1 MSLLLQANHKECRE
15 ENMTVREEMKKLTGI
30 FFNHRQVSVQKAI
43 YRATNIPLT
52 YSSRGFVFVP
62 AHSNSYKFLKPQN
75 VLQEMDP
82 NDENI
87 YMSHLADKY
96 FDRPKEPEFDICM
109 ADFASEYDIV
119 SVKKSIRNPRTPIIR
134 LQTLNFAVKKRCNRN
149 AIIQYPYFNRE
160 TDRENYSEN
169 LLSLYLPI
177 RSEVFVTRQQCVRK
191 VKDIV
196 HENQRKYEAH
206 VKETESLFNE
216 LSLNMKGNEWA
227 EIVAN
232 KEKNNICM
240 QTYFT
245 TDETRPLLESMNK
258 EQQEIFYH
266 IREWCINRLHN
277 PDTEPLR
284 LFTTGGAG
292 TEPDEN
298 IHEIHTLITAC
309 TGTAAVNVDGVTIHS
324 AFGINY
330 RCKLHSL
337 QLLFIDE
344 VSLIQASLSGVM
356 HSRLTQI
363 MGIHSNTA
371 IFGNVGII
379 AFGDF

>member
-75 VLQEMDP
+75 VLKEMDP

-149 AIIQYPYFNRE
+149 AIIRYPYFNRE
-160 TDRENYSEN
+160 TDRENYFEN

-177 RSEVFVTRQQCVRK
+177 RSEVFDTRQQCVRK

-206 VKETESLFNE
+206 VKETGETESLFNE
-216 LSLNMKGNEWA
+216 LSLNMKDNEWA

-232 KEKNNICM
+232 KEKNNIWSREVEEEDNPNLNVIHKSKKKNTFIDLK

-266 IREWCINRLHN
+266 VREWCINRLHN
-277 PDTEPLR
+277 PDAEHLR
-284 LFTTGGAG
+284 LFTTGG
-292 TEPDEN
+292 
-298 IHEIHTLITAC
+298 
-309 TGTAAVNVDGVTIHS
+309 TGT
-324 AFGINY
+324 
-330 RCKLHSL
+330 
-337 QLLFIDE
+337 
-344 VSLIQASLSGVM
+344 
-356 HSRLTQI
+356 
-363 MGIHSNTA
+363 
-371 IFGNVGII
+371 
-379 AFGDF
+379 